1 LGQHPVLGSEPIRG
15 IVRRRL
21 KMPYGLDDGA
31 DILIRKAHVPE
42 LQNLKLLRTFGR
54 SIPGVKRVADRGATE
69 QAKDC
74 DAQSDFAAE
83 RSRDQQD

>member
-1 LGQHPVLGSEPIRG
+1 MSYR
-15 IVRRRL
+15 
-21 KMPYGLDDGA
+21 LDDGA

-54 SIPGVKRVADRGATE
+54 SIRAVKRLADRGATA

-74 DAQSDFAAE
+74 DAESDLAAQ
-83 RSRDQQD
+83 RSRNPQN